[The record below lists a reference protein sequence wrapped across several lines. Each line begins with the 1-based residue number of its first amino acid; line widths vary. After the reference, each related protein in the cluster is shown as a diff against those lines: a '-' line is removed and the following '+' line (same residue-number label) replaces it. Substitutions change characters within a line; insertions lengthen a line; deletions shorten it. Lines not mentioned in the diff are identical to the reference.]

1 MKNGNYTD
9 LAKAKVKEFENKLI
23 DLYNDPNEF
32 RNWLKCS
39 LKFTQYS
46 YFNQMLIYA
55 ANPQATYVA
64 TSARWEKMGIK
75 VLDFHPINILRPLY
89 AKYIIDKNGV
99 KIYWKDMTKQ
109 QKKDVEDKKIK
120 LYSFLSRTGC
130 VPVFDISQTDATEEQ
145 LFNLVKNRK
154 PDHDLEETY
163 QILCEEYEMSP
174 QDKSRSIMD
183 RYYDF
188 FSEQFNSFELSGEL
202 NEQERSVA
210 KECYIY
216 AALDTLGIDN
226 KIIDFNVL
234 TQLDKETS
242 MDRLKALSKQIE
254 SLVKVQ
260 IAELSQYIL

>member
-1 MKNGNYTD
+1 
-9 LAKAKVKEFENKLI
+9 
-23 DLYNDPNEF
+23 
-32 RNWLKCS
+32 
-39 LKFTQYS
+39 
-46 YFNQMLIYA
+46 
-55 ANPQATYVA
+55 
-64 TSARWEKMGIK
+64 
-75 VLDFHPINILRPLY
+75 
-89 AKYIIDKNGV
+89 
-99 KIYWKDMTKQ
+99 
-109 QKKDVEDKKIK
+109 
-120 LYSFLSRTGC
+120 
-130 VPVFDISQTDATEEQ
+130 
-145 LFNLVKNRK
+145 
-154 PDHDLEETY
+154 
-163 QILCEEYEMSP
+163 
-174 QDKSRSIMD
+174 MD

-234 TQLDKETS
+234 TQLDKDTS